1 MDRPYRRIA
10 CCIDNDG
17 MADDV
22 LREGIRLADGAL
34 GALTVVHVLA
44 PPQALIASSYA
55 YVAPVME
62 VPSDAEAWLE
72 DVTREVPEATRVLLD
87 GFPAKEVCAWAR
99 SSGVE
104 IIVAAARRSL
114 VERVM
119 LGGFASHIAYH
130 APCSVLLVHPPPS
143 GPRPPGPAEKATGS
157 RASRRPDGVGGLVA
171 GAVKDRPGRRGL
183 RLRAARG
190 GAAGVADTSTEAQM
204 PVDAR
209 MRLEKR
215 QQDLH
220 GDADPAARPGGKSS
234 RRRYTAT
241 GSIRGREDR

>member
-1 MDRPYRRIA
+1 MDRPYTRIA
-10 CCIDNDG
+10 CCVDNDG
-17 MADDV
+17 MAETV

-104 IIVAAARRSL
+104 IIVAAARRGL
-114 VERVM
+114 MERVM

-130 APCSVLLVHPPPS
+130 APCSVLLVHPPAE
-143 GPRPPGPAEKATGS
+143 RPAT
-157 RASRRPDGVGGLVA
+157 
-171 GAVKDRPGRRGL
+171 
-183 RLRAARG
+183 AAATE
-190 GAAGVADTSTEAQM
+190 GAAGS
-204 PVDAR
+204 
-209 MRLEKR
+209 
-215 QQDLH
+215 
-220 GDADPAARPGGKSS
+220 
-234 RRRYTAT
+234 
-241 GSIRGREDR
+241 